1 MNNKSQ
7 IMARIAFIILIF
19 IFSIN
24 GYSQQRTVM
33 QLPFNPEMRET
44 LANSLQYLEPD
55 FAMGNISLKDGTVIP
70 TLMNYNILFDEMH
83 FVMKDERTGEEQIR
97 AFTNFDGLNF
107 ITIGRRMFQHDQR
120 HGFLE
125 VLVDGD
131 IRLMKKTRL
140 ELKPENRRRDG
151 YGYLPESA
159 SLTRIKYL
167 HLGNEDFLHAPDR
180 EKIIEGSTVRT
191 ETYYSLSDSSLRL
204 INNRRAIQR
213 TLPRAQRD
221 ELGAF
226 IETLSGRWNREDN
239 LVSIFRFINQ

>member
-1 MNNKSQ
+1 MV
-7 IMARIAFIILIF
+7 RIAFIVLVL
-19 IFSIN
+19 SLSLN
-24 GYSQQRTVM
+24 GYAQQRTVM

-55 FAMGNISLKDGTVIP
+55 FAMGNISLKDGTLIP

-83 FVMKDERTGEEQIR
+83 FVMKDERTGQEQIR
-97 AFTNFDGLNF
+97 AFSNFGNLNF
-107 ITIGRRMFQHDQR
+107 ITIGRRMFVHHQR

-131 IRLMKKTRL
+131 VQLVKKTRL

-159 SLTRIKYL
+159 SLTRINYL

-180 EKIIEGSTVRT
+180 EKIIEGSTVLT
-191 ETYYSLSDSSLRL
+191 ENYYSFSDNSLRL

-226 IETLSGRWNREDN
+226 METLPGRWNREEN
-239 LVSIFRFINQ
+239 LVAIFRFINE